1 MSVGAVPA
9 LPSVVSGLNT
19 TSPLRGSFARPGAI
33 MTVCAPALSRRAAG
47 PNGRPYIPLRGPCRH
62 GGLRAVLS
70 QRAGGPNG
78 RPYILL
84 RGLCHPDGLRTVLPR
99 RAGAPNG
106 RPYALLRGK
115 GRHGGLRVALPRRA
129 GGPNGRPYTL
139 LRGRRHH
146 DVLWVALSRRTGA
159 PQRPP
164 LHSLAGNLHISK
176 QGLPLPNPHLPYLF
190 GRRNNVNNLPQHTA
204 PQNVGAPVRGART
217 PRQRKRLRINRLPL
231 PPIAPQ
237 KPPNNAIT
245 PGRMLCDSAR
255 CNVNH
260 QKSLILRMRSLN
272 ATGNYWRKSFLAHAF
287 DLSCHRWLSPC
298 RHLRR
303 WE

>member
-19 TSPLRGSFARPGAI
+19 TSPLRGSFAGPG
-33 MTVCAPALSRRAAG
+33 PAWRFAGSFAAEA
-47 PNGRPYIPLRGPCRH
+47 GRPE
-62 GGLRAVLS
+62 
-70 QRAGGPNG
+70 
-78 RPYILL
+78 
-84 RGLCHPDGLRTVLPR
+84 
-99 RAGAPNG
+99 
-106 RPYALLRGK
+106 
-115 GRHGGLRVALPRRA
+115 
-129 GGPNGRPYTL
+129 
-139 LRGRRHH
+139 
-146 DVLWVALSRRTGA
+146 
-159 PQRPP
+159 RPP

-176 QGLPLPNPHLPYLF
+176 QGLPLPTPHTPYLF
-190 GRRNNVNNLPQHTA
+190 GPPRNNVNNLPQHTT

-217 PRQRKRLRINRLPL
+217 PRQRKRLRINR
-231 PPIAPQ
+231 PPAANRTA
-237 KPPNNAIT
+237 KTPNNAIT